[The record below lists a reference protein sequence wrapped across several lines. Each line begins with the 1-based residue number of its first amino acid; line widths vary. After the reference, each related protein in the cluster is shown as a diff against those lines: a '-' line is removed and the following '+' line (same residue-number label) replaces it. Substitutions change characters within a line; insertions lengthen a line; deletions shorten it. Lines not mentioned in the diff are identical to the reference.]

1 MRTVFLAFIC
11 ICLSRMVRSVS
22 AISTRATSPTDDVVP
37 APKRGKKTELPV
49 VASVDIHVPSYTSY
63 RVITDPVS
71 GLPLTAMLNQT
82 NLALNNNKFFF
93 IQGLK
98 RLDGKGFACF
108 RRWGR
113 VGYDG
118 NIEVK
123 PADSL
128 EETTKLFT
136 EKFEAKTLNQWNST
150 VFNKFKSHS
159 GKYTLL
165 PLESL
170 SHTVTDADGKKA
182 AVQIVKV
189 QYEATKLESQI
200 FDLIKLIS
208 SREMFE
214 SELKIA
220 GLDLTR
226 MPLGQISRKM
236 ISDGYTIL
244 KQIEK
249 QLMRPGGA
257 RREELAELSGRF
269 YTVIPHNFGFNKAVS
284 FIINTLEKLREK
296 LDVLET
302 LSGISDSVKMEDNTP
317 TVEEKVKLRP
327 NPVDEQYKYLSHK
340 LELLKPDSKE
350 YKLIAKY
357 KENTHGETHGIV
369 TKILNIYK
377 ISSGGKP
384 KKSSSKKRPDG
395 TKMLLWHGSRLTN
408 WMSILAHGLKIA
420 PPEAPHTGYM
430 FGKGVYTADCF
441 SKSANYCF
449 VSDRSRGS
457 QRTGLV
463 TLCEVDLGKS
473 NELLE
478 ADYDAE
484 DKLKSTGCHSTKGV
498 GEWFPEP
505 SGFET
510 FEDLTVPCG
519 KLISRE
525 PAKPKPVAG
534 RSSHRIASQSTNGL
548 LYNEY
553 IVYDTKRVKMRYLV
567 ELEFGR

>member
-1 MRTVFLAFIC
+1 MTIVFFSFIC

-22 AISTRATSPTDDVVP
+22 AMSTRATSPTDEVVP
-37 APKRGKKTELPV
+37 APKRGKKTDLPV
-49 VASVDIHVPSYTSY
+49 VVSVDIHVPNLTSY
-63 RVITDPVS
+63 RVIMDPIS

-82 NLALNNNKFFF
+82 NLTFNNNKFFL
-93 IQGLK
+93 IQGLEL
-98 RLDGKGFACF
+98 LDGKGFACF

-128 EETTKLFT
+128 EEATRLFT
-136 EKFEAKTLNQWNST
+136 EKFEAKTLNEWNST
-150 VFNKFKSHS
+150 IFKKFKSHS

-165 PLESL
+165 PVESL
-170 SHTVTDADGKKA
+170 SQTVTDADGNKA

-189 QYEATKLESQI
+189 EYEETKLESKI

-226 MPLGQISRKM
+226 MPLGKISRKM
-236 ISDGYTIL
+236 ISDGYKIL
-244 KQIEK
+244 KQIE
-249 QLMRPGGA
+249 QELMRPGGP

-284 FIINTLEKLREK
+284 FIINTLEKLRDK
-296 LDVLET
+296 LDVLES
-302 LSGISDSVKMEDNTP
+302 LSGVSDSVKMEDNTP

-327 NPVDEQYKYLSHK
+327 NPVDEQYKYLSQK
-340 LELLKPDSKE
+340 LELLKPESKE

-357 KENTHGETHGIV
+357 KENTQGETHGIE
-369 TKILNIYK
+369 TQILNIYK
-377 ISSGGKP
+377 ISTEGKP
-384 KKSSSKKRPDG
+384 KKSSTKKKPDG
-395 TKMLLWHGSRLTN
+395 NKLLLWHGSRLTN

-420 PPEAPHTGYM
+420 PPEAPHTGYV
-430 FGKGVYTADCF
+430 FGKGVYMADCF

-484 DKLKSTGCHSTKGV
+484 DKLKSTGSDSTKGV
-498 GEWFPEP
+498 GKWFPDP

-510 FEDLTVPCG
+510 FDGLTVPCG

-525 PAKPKPVAG
+525 PEESKPVAG
-534 RSSHRIASQSTNGL
+534 RASRRIATQSTNGL

-553 IVYDTKRVKMRYLV
+553 IVYDTQRVKMRYLV